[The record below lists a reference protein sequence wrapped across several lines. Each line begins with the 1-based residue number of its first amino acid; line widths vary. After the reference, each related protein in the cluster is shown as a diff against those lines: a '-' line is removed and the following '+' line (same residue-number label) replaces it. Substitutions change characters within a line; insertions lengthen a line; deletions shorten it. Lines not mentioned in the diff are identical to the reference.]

1 MTTNNAEKLGP
12 AERIIQQLLA
22 YTDHLYHGRPGI
34 VTTDARQTVGV
45 RWEPVTHKVE
55 GNDKVVYRITK
66 VGKKQVKTRAGVLR
80 ADGKVVEGATVVGE
94 FREAGIFPEVA
105 TWMYK
110 QVAEVYKL
118 DNEFAARWASFA
130 FTQEHKDLKVVL
142 AAFMLVQARKGDAVV
157 DGGKVAFYDEDYR
170 DIGEA
175 MMLTHRKD
183 GKDLNPKLLLRIYD
197 VLNIAGVATVNRELG
212 FGNSARRP
220 FLGRWTKV
228 AEKWLQFREQNPKV
242 LDGLVKAGFKQTVM
256 DLSRRVGYK
265 PETKK
270 FFEALR
276 WKQSQA
282 KDGRRDIMIG
292 EGIAVAE
299 SWDNLT
305 EVQICEKIVADK
317 PNWKRVVGLLPA
329 KVGVTRAIMTAA
341 VESGSLSSKDLI
353 ILTPTLEELGLLT
366 VEPVKTKWEKAIKGA
381 DDMRAANIAMNV
393 KSVVV
398 KEKLQEA
405 ADNAVVKAV
414 AEVTKNLRIY
424 FMIDISGSMQ
434 GAIEAAKQYIG
445 KFLQGFPQDRI
456 HVATFNTTGKVIEI
470 KHASQAG
477 VENAFKGINASGGT
491 DYGAG
496 VRALQKFKPKA
507 DEDVLFIFV
516 GDEEAPEFD
525 VAVTQSGLN
534 PLAFGFLKCVANS
547 GGAGWRAAN
556 YGTDRNVAVRN
567 TAARLNIPCF
577 MIEEATFA
585 DPYAI
590 PRTIRALVAATPVRT
605 VASTVVTPRVTLVG
619 QILNTPLLAKP
630 AWAVVARVLPNA
642 VPVVAV

>member
-1 MTTNNAEKLGP
+1 MTNQAEKLGP

-22 YTDHLYHGRPGI
+22 YTDHLYHGRVGI
-34 VTTDARQTVGV
+34 VTTDARTTVGV
-45 RWEPVTHKVE
+45 RWEPVTSKVE
-55 GNDKVVYRITK
+55 NGEKVVYKLSK
-66 VGKKQVKTRAGVLR
+66 VGKKQTKTRAGVLR
-80 ADGKVVEGATVVGE
+80 ADGKVVEGTTIVGE
-94 FREAGIFPEVA
+94 FREAGLFPEVA

-130 FTQEHKDLKVVL
+130 FGQEHKDLKVIL
-142 AAFMLVQARKGDAVV
+142 AAFMLVQARKGDPVV
-157 DGGKVAFYDEDYR
+157 DAGKVAFYDEDYR
-170 DIGEA
+170 DVGEA

-197 VLNIAGVATVNRELG
+197 VLNLEGVATVNRELG
-212 FGNSARRP
+212 FGQSARRP
-220 FLGRWTKV
+220 FLGRWNKV
-228 AEKWLQFREQNPKV
+228 TEKWLGFREQNPKV

-256 DLSRRVGYK
+256 DLARRVGYK
-265 PETKK
+265 PETTK
-270 FFEALR
+270 FFETLR
-276 WKQSQA
+276 WKQSQS
-282 KDGRRDIMIG
+282 KDGRRAMMIG
-292 EGIAVAE
+292 ANVAAAE
-299 SWDNLT
+299 SWDELT
-305 EVQICEKIVADK
+305 EQQICEKIVADR
-317 PNWKRVVGLLPA
+317 PNWKRVVGLLPR
-329 KVGVTRAIMTAA
+329 KVGVTRAIVAAA
-341 VESGSLSSKDLI
+341 VESNALSDKDLI

-366 VEPVKTKWEKAIKGA
+366 VEPVKAKWEKAVKGA
-381 DDMRAANIAMNV
+381 DDMRAANIALNV

-434 GAIEAAKQYIG
+434 GAIEAAKTYIA

-456 HVATFNTTGKVIEI
+456 HVSVFNTSGRVIDI
-470 KHASQAG
+470 KHSSQAG

-496 VRALQKFKPKA
+496 VRALQGFKVKP
-507 DEDVLFIFV
+507 DEDCLMIFV
-516 GDEEAPEFD
+516 GDEEAPVFD
-525 VAVTQSGLN
+525 TAVRASNLN

-547 GGAGWRAAN
+547 GGAGWRATT
-556 YGTDRNVAVRN
+556 YGTDRNVAVRD

-590 PRTIRALVAATPVRT
+590 PRTVRNLIASTPVRT
-605 VASTVVTPRVTLVG
+605 TTSTVTTPRVTLID
-619 QILNTPLLAKP
+619 QILKTDLLRLP
-630 AWAVVARVLPNA
+630 VWAE
-642 VPVVAV
+642 